1 MANPVWSWLRW
12 VPVPGPDDPI
22 PIPCQDDTIPITEAE
37 FKAMASRSGANIVL
51 WARYSAALEQLRAAC
66 VRPKP
71 RYHTRG
77 EAGPEVDDE
86 IWRRDLAASARCVPE
101 LLVIGSTFVMP
112 CHFPTGYRLSD
123 NTETPGGN
131 LDIHFFN
138 RHRPLALK
146 LVMALLNSPGG
157 IYTTCRR
164 QTLSKLAFCFVS
176 ACNHDAP
183 FEYQL
188 SYREFHNAAA
198 RAQNRLTRD
207 WNGNPEQCLRDEHH
221 HYFLLGFLFHTL
233 SQGIIEVPRFE
244 LSLWAEGL
252 SEQEVSELPLPFD
265 DASSREEGEDSR
277 WDRWLRR
284 TNTRY
289 CRREE
294 IEGVEWLGQ
303 FTLGPHISSF
313 DDFGYSFRD
322 LAMRQARQDAHLA
335 RFPRLIRSL
344 RFTVRPQEA
353 GDEWMSI
360 SGTGTQDSREFTMEG
375 QIRPTQSR
383 ATVTMDS
390 PVMGRLL
397 LEGRISPYGIVGFW
411 CHDGQIGVQGFFW
424 LFKEMY
430 YFDDV

>member
-1 MANPVWSWLRW
+1 M
-12 VPVPGPDDPI
+12 PI
-22 PIPCQDDTIPITEAE
+22 NEAE
-37 FKAMASRSGANIVL
+37 FKAMAGRSGANIVI
-51 WARYSAALEQLRAAC
+51 WARYTAALEQLRVAS
-66 VRPKP
+66 VWPKP

-77 EAGPEVDDE
+77 GDGPEVDDE
-86 IWRRDLAASARCVPE
+86 IWRRDLAASARWAPE
-101 LLVIGSTFVMP
+101 LLAIG
-112 CHFPTGYRLSD
+112 
-123 NTETPGGN
+123 N
-131 LDIHFFN
+131 IHFFD

-146 LVMALLNSPGG
+146 LVIALLNSPGG

-183 FEYQL
+183 FDYQL

-198 RAQNRLTRD
+198 RAQNRLTKD
-207 WNGNPEQCLRDEHH
+207 WNRNPEQCLRNEHH

-233 SQGIIEVPRFE
+233 SRGIIEVPRFE

-252 SEQEVSELPLPFD
+252 SKREVSELPLPFD